1 MCLWTREHDHSQYP
15 SQRKKASRVFQSTL
29 WKTIKSFFCR
39 GQTELHFPRE
49 IMCSFSTEPKSQQ
62 PFLLPLLYSALTS
75 LNSAGLQDKQSRVDQ
90 SSFLLK
96 PGAENLK
103 WKAILPNSLRPGRSC
118 WRPKAETCRHFPHG
132 YPFLGYLHTVL
143 LIRRFHFHRSIYPWL
158 DESTDAEAQLYYA
171 RDMSTWGFG
180 HQRVLEPL
188 TTGSEGQVY
197 FFTTLGRSLVWL
209 FKPDASLPTQPK
221 C

>member
-1 MCLWTREHDHSQYP
+1 
-15 SQRKKASRVFQSTL
+15 
-29 WKTIKSFFCR
+29 
-39 GQTELHFPRE
+39 
-49 IMCSFSTEPKSQQ
+49 MCSFSTEPKSQQ

-75 LNSAGLQDKQSRVDQ
+75 LNSAGPQDKQSRVDQ

-96 PGAENLK
+96 LGAENLK
-103 WKAILPNSLRPGRSC
+103 WKAILPNSLRPSRSC
-118 WRPKAETCRHFPHG
+118 WRPKAETCRHLPHG
-132 YPFLGYLHTVL
+132 YPFLRYLHTVL

-158 DESTDAEAQLYYA
+158 DESTDAEGQLYYA
-171 RDMSTWGFG
+171 RDMSTRGFG

-188 TTGSEGQVY
+188 TAGTEGQLY
-197 FFTTLGRSLVWL
+197 FFTTPGHSLVWL